1 MANTPE
7 TIAQQNAA
15 IKQALDETNALA
27 EMYSKISSAHA
38 GASGTQEPG
47 EIGKAH
53 TALSL
58 QTAKLL
64 RTVRGPVDMVFS
76 HFENVS
82 FHVPEVDLR
91 LECSLL

>member
-7 TIAQQNAA
+7 TIAQQNTA
-15 IKQALDETNALA
+15 IKQALEETNALA
-27 EMYSKISSAHA
+27 ERYSKISSRHA
-38 GASGTQEPG
+38 DTSIQEPG
-47 EIGKAH
+47 EIGEVH

-64 RTVRGPVDMVFS
+64 RTVRGPVDMIFS

-82 FHVPEVDLR
+82 HGILLKTILR
-91 LECSLL
+91 

>member
-7 TIAQQNAA
+7 TTSEQNAA
-15 IKQALDETNALA
+15 IKQVLEETNALA
-27 EMYSKISSAHA
+27 EKYFKISSKHA
-38 GASGTQEPG
+38 NGGIQEPADIG
-47 EIGKAH
+47 EVH

-64 RTVRGPVDMVFS
+64 RTIRGPVDMIFS

-82 FHVPEVDLR
+82 YDIPFEADLVAVI
-91 LECSLL
+91 